1 MSLVKKLVP
10 TPSLLVALLALVL
23 VGGGSAMA
31 GSLITSAQIKDH
43 TILVKDLNKKTV
55 KKLKGKKGPAG
66 AVGAQGPQGP
76 QGDQGV
82 QGDQGPEGPQG
93 PAGLARGYAMIQ
105 PNGTIYNPHGTFVN
119 LEVVHIATGA
129 YCLKSAAGTSTGIGN
144 YGPVIASA
152 HGQDFAKLVATVNLE
167 YGSMCNP
174 HGGHSLYVTNLA
186 GTATDAYVMI
196 ALL

>member
-1 MSLVKKLVP
+1 MSLVKKLIP
-10 TPSLLVALLALVL
+10 TPSLVVALLALVL

-31 GSLITSAQIKDH
+31 GSLITSAQIKDR
-43 TILVKDLNKKTV
+43 TILIKDLNKKTI
-55 KKLKGKKGPAG
+55 KKLKGKAGPAG
-66 AVGAQGPQGP
+66 AQGAQGP

-82 QGDQGPEGPQG
+82 QGPAGPEGPQG
-93 PAGLARGYAMIQ
+93 AAGSARGHALIQ
-105 PNGTIYNPHGTFVN
+105 PNGTIYNAQGTFVN

-174 HGGHSLYVTNLA
+174 HGGHSVYVTNLA
-186 GTATDAYVMI
+186 GTATDGYVMV